1 MPRLWRH
8 ARRVVRKN
16 SVTRSKA
23 RGSIR
28 DAIRRGSDWH
38 GLHMIL
44 RGDGANW
51 PFASRDTRAADRE
64 HPDPAVVRK
73 YCAQLRQGTA
83 NTRDAAPSTDLLR
96 TEPQLK
102 NLESIASEIRVT
114 GSIRRGFIPCSTY
127 RASCGRKNKFSA
139 LSDCV
144 ERNVSRHQ
152 RSVSPISWTTMPQTP
167 SILGL

>member
-1 MPRLWRH
+1 MLSFFVSVIATPFGLDGH
-8 ARRVVRKN
+8 AATMAAARRMVRKN

-38 GLHMIL
+38 GLHMIP

-51 PFASRDTRAADRE
+51 PCGSRDTRAADGE

-83 NTRDAAPSTDLLR
+83 NTRDAAP
-96 TEPQLK
+96 
-102 NLESIASEIRVT
+102 
-114 GSIRRGFIPCSTY
+114 
-127 RASCGRKNKFSA
+127 RAPICYA
-139 LSDCV
+139 LS
-144 ERNVSRHQ
+144 
-152 RSVSPISWTTMPQTP
+152 RS
-167 SILGL
+167 